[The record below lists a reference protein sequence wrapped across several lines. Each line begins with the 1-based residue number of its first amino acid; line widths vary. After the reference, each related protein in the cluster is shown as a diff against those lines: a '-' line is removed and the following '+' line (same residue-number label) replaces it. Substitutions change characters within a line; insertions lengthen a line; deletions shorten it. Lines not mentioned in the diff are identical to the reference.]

1 MASRKY
7 KKSQFDYINDYAKNN
22 YDRLSLIMPKGLK
35 EKIAERTKEKNY
47 KTLSSYIVD
56 LVKSDLDIA
65 DNFETVPD
73 AETDNETETEN

>member
-35 EKIAERTKEKNY
+35 EKIAERAKEKNY

-65 DNFETVPD
+65 DDFETVPD